1 MPLQSSDEPICSSGF
16 FACRFLSGPSPS
28 WFSLSPLRH
37 ANASYWTVELGRLS
51 LNGPNSFSVTLGV
64 RSIVFSNL
72 TGDNIA
78 VLMLSSSTRISAY
91 IQPICVDQGTVDF
104 LNNTDCWIA
113 GWARAREAVRTPH
126 PEHAP
131 RYAPIAESPT
141 DSVMGAVSTRHRFFN
156 R

>member
-1 MPLQSSDEPICSSGF
+1 MQSSDEPICSSGF
-16 FACRFLSGPSPS
+16 FLHVDILFPSGPSPS

-78 VLMLSSSTRISAY
+78 VLMLSSSPRISDY

-104 LNNTDCWIA
+104 LNNADCWMA
-113 GWARAREAVRTPH
+113 GWGEGQGGGEDPPSRAR
-126 PEHAP
+126 
-131 RYAPIAESPT
+131 PT
-141 DSVMGAVSTRHRFFN
+141 LRSHR
-156 R
+156 